1 MSGHISDFEKLA
13 SVVESLLTQLSF
25 LQTELSYMRD
35 DKYVRNVTFIRC
47 KACIANNTKRCI
59 HCHQGVSGKNYT
71 KSWNQYQSKR
81 NGQGN
86 WQILVEQG
94 GYQSRKW
101 IWPPNIFVF
110 LTKI

>member
-59 HCHQGVSGKNYT
+59 HCYQGVSGKNYT
-71 KSWNQYQSKR
+71 KS
-81 NGQGN
+81 
-86 WQILVEQG
+86 
-94 GYQSRKW
+94 
-101 IWPPNIFVF
+101 
-110 LTKI
+110 

>member
-1 MSGHISDFEKLA
+1 MSGHISDFEKLV

-25 LQTELSYMRD
+25 LQIELSYMRD

-71 KSWNQYQSKR
+71 N
-81 NGQGN
+81 
-86 WQILVEQG
+86 LET
-94 GYQSRKW
+94 
-101 IWPPNIFVF
+101 NIRVN
-110 LTKI
+110 TMDRETDKYS